1 MNKKIRLICLFSF
14 IIMLNLIVQ
23 VQGQGKKNIVG
34 FGGGIS
40 PSSENAVWIGN
51 PINLWL
57 TKNTSPVFQLFYAR
71 QVLESVR
78 LGSYFE
84 YENGTLGST
93 NIKASR
99 YNVGLNW
106 LAQYPN
112 TAFHAQ
118 LGGYVGYGNVNS
130 PDWEQS
136 LYGSDIGIMVGP
148 AFETDKIGIA
158 LHLQYGKAY
167 YKSSGEPDEV
177 GLAIPKIL
185 LKVYY
190 KF

>member
-1 MNKKIRLICLFSF
+1 MNKKNRLICLFSF

-23 VQGQGKKNIVG
+23 GQGKKNIVG
-34 FGGGIS
+34 IGVGVS
-40 PSSENAVWIGN
+40 PTYENAVWIGS
-51 PINLWL
+51 PINTWV
-57 TKNTSPVFQLFYAR
+57 TKNVSPVFQVFYAR
-71 QVLESVR
+71 QVLEAVR

-84 YENGTLGST
+84 YENATLGST

-118 LGGYVGYGNVNS
+118 LGGYVGYGYVTSSNW
-130 PDWEQS
+130 DQS

-148 AFETDKIGIA
+148 AFEKGNIGIA

-167 YKSSGEPDEV
+167 YTSSGAPDEV
-177 GLAIPKIL
+177 GLAIPRIL